1 MQAELQA
8 LRRAA
13 ADSVNPVE
21 EAVYRRIA
29 WTKQAFACD
38 SFTARSRVAATLAR
52 DSLQAHGGNLRATFI
67 KAFGCAPD
75 ELELLASPT
84 SQMQAA
90 AEDALEA
97 WRHDKTQSLAAA
109 AISTRAGAEGEG
121 AGNVESSGLSIC
133 TVHSDGR
140 SEATAATP

>member
-1 MQAELQA
+1 MELRCCCC
-8 LRRAA
+8 L
-13 ADSVNPVE
+13 PP
-21 EAVYRRIA
+21 
-29 WTKQAFACD
+29 
-38 SFTARSRVAATLAR
+38 L
-52 DSLQAHGGNLRATFI
+52 
-67 KAFGCAPD
+67 
-75 ELELLASPT
+75 
-84 SQMQAA
+84 QAA